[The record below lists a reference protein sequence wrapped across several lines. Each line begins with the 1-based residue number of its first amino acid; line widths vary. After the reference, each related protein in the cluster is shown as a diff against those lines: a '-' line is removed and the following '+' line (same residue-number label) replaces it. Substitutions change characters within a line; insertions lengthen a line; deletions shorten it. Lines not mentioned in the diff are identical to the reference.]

1 MNVTEKFYKE
11 EKPSFIE
18 MITSCLMTTAKNP
31 EFFSISPHQQY
42 FIRRDGK
49 IYFYDDTAE
58 EYLFYSTEEEF
69 MTHGIKY
76 VSLLELKI
84 LMSKD
89 PDQSKYLIKNHL
101 KFRNLPIVNSN

>member
-1 MNVTEKFYKE
+1 MNVTEEFYKK

-18 MITSCLMTTAKNP
+18 MITSCLMTTAENP

-49 IYFYDDTAE
+49 IYFYDDDAE

-69 MTHGIKY
+69 MTHGINY

-84 LMSKD
+84 LMCKD
-89 PDQSKYLIKNHL
+89 PDQSKYLTKHHL
-101 KFRNLPIVNSN
+101 KSINPPTAIED